1 MMGYALLILGLA
13 AWSGSHLWKRLAPA
27 SRQGFGEA
35 GKGIVTAASLAGIV
49 LMVLG
54 YRWSDVT
61 ILWDSP
67 AFLRHVNNLLML
79 LAFYLYAASGM
90 KTGLTRK
97 IRHPQLTAVKTWAVA
112 HLLVNGTLADL
123 ILFGGLLA
131 WAVVS
136 VILINRQNPVWEKNP
151 PAPMGKEIGAVFGAV
166 VAVLAVG
173 WLHGWLGWPVFG
185 G

>member
-1 MMGYALLILGLA
+1 MMGYTLLILGLL

-27 SRQGFGEA
+27 SREAWGEK
-35 GKGIVTAASLAGIV
+35 GKGLVSVLSLGGIV

-54 YRWSDVT
+54 YRWADALV
-61 ILWDSP
+61 LWEGP
-67 AFLRHVNNLLML
+67 RALNHVNNLLML
-79 LAFYLYAASGM
+79 LVFYLYAASGM
-90 KTGLTRK
+90 KTGITRV

-136 VILINRQNPVWEKNP
+136 VILINRQKPVWDKNP
-151 PAPMGKEIGAVFGAV
+151 PAPMGKEIGAVVGAV
-166 VAVLAVG
+166 VVVLAVG
-173 WLHGWLGWPVFG
+173 WLHGWLGPQVFG
-185 G
+185 